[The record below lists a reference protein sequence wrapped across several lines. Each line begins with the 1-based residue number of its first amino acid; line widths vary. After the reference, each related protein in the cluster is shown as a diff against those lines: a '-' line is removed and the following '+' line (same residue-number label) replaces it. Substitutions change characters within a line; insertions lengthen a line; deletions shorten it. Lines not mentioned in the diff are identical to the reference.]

1 MSDIRVA
8 DTAQLNDIARAGD
21 IHTYDARIKADLLD
35 RLSPAGYHVLIRTA
49 RNHDDGRRTVAHH
62 RTRALLKVEGSDA
75 PTVITL
81 DVSVR
86 SWDNLPTATDALR
99 AARLLRELN

>member
-21 IHTYDARIKADLLD
+21 IHTYNARIERGLLS
-35 RLSPAGYHVLIRTA
+35 RLSPTGYHVLIRTA

-62 RTRALLKVEGSDA
+62 RTRALLKVEGSDD
-75 PTVITL
+75 PVVITL
-81 DVSVR
+81 DVSL
-86 SWDNLPTATDALR
+86 SQWGNLSTATDALR
-99 AARLLRELN
+99 AARLLKELN